1 MQVFM
6 SWSGN
11 VSRDVAETLASF
23 IQHVVRGVT
32 TFVSTHDI
40 DAGDRWEDRISEE
53 LERTHHAILCVT
65 RDNQCSCWLNYEA
78 GALGKAL
85 GRAKVIPYTLGFPPG
100 EMQTGPLSR
109 FQGVENNEDGTWS
122 LVRTL
127 NHAMS
132 SPNEEGFVREDFDL
146 WWPRLR
152 LKMSEIVAEYPNSI
166 EQNAP
171 SDRDL
176 LLEIRRDILRLLY
189 QGGSQGP
196 TDIRTAIDLLEEAL
210 RDPLTKLA
218 NRHAFKERMS
228 ELTVANTPYVIGIL
242 DLDHFK
248 QINDTL
254 GHAKGDELLI
264 VLASAMKER
273 LRTADILARVGGD
286 EFAAVFCGTPPEAV
300 VKTLARLIV
309 TLPKYATE
317 AGFPAITAS
326 AGVSSDHIEPSEKKM
341 RDADIAMYQA
351 KEAGRAR
358 VKLAE

>member
-1 MQVFM
+1 MQVFI

-11 VSRDVAETLASF
+11 LSRGVAETLASF
-23 IQHVVRGVT
+23 IQHVVRGVN

-40 DAGDRWEDRISEE
+40 DAGDRWEARVIEE

-65 RDNQCSCWLNYEA
+65 RDNQSSRWLNYEA

-100 EMQTGPLSR
+100 DMQIGPLSR

-127 NHAMS
+127 NRSMS

-152 LKMSEIVAEYPNSI
+152 QKMSEIMADDPTSSQ
-166 EQNAP
+166 QNAP

-176 LLEIRRDILRLLY
+176 LLEMRRDIQRLLY
-189 QGGSQGP
+189 QGDSQGP

-218 NRHAFKERMS
+218 TRRAFTERTL
-228 ELTVANTPYVIGIL
+228 ELTAANTPYVIGFL

-254 GHAKGDELLI
+254 GHEKGDELLI
-264 VLASAMKER
+264 VLASAMKEQ
-273 LRTADILARVGGD
+273 LRSADFLARMGGD
-286 EFAAVFCGTPPEAV
+286 EFAAIFCGTPPEPA
-300 VKTLARLIV
+300 VKTLTQLIA
-309 TLPKYATE
+309 TLPRYATE

-326 AGVSSDHIEPSEKKM
+326 AGVSSDRVEPSEKKM
-341 RDADIAMYQA
+341 RDADTAMYLA
-351 KEAGRAR
+351 KEEGRAR
-358 VKLAE
+358 VKLAD